1 MVRRPPLSKAE
12 MQVTRV
18 LWGLGSA
25 TVRQVHEAM
34 ALERKID
41 FTTVQTYLSRLE
53 TKGYLR
59 SRMRGRS
66 RVFTARARPRQVIG
80 ETVDDFLDRL
90 FGGETLPLMRHLIQE
105 RGISDAEFA
114 KLHEM
119 LSQWKDEQDESSK

>member
-34 ALERKID
+34 ALEQKID
-41 FTTVQTYLSRLE
+41 FTTVQTYLARLE

-66 RVFTARARPRQVIG
+66 RVFTARVRPRQVIG
-80 ETVDDFLDRL
+80 ETVDDFLNRL
-90 FGGETLPLMRHLIQE
+90 FGGESLPLMRHLIQE

-119 LSQWKDEQDESSK
+119 LRQWKDEQDESNK

>member
-12 MQVTRV
+12 MQVARV
-18 LWGLGSA
+18 LWELGSA
-25 TVRQVHEAM
+25 TVRQVHEAL
-34 ALERKID
+34 APARKID
-41 FTTVQTYLSRLE
+41 FTTVQTYLARLE

-59 SRMRGRS
+59 SRLRGRS

-80 ETVDDFLDRL
+80 ETVDDFLNRL

-119 LSQWKDEQDESSK
+119 LRQWKDEQDESNK